1 MFIEKSSYFITII
14 IFIRLQHVH
23 LQKYFIY
30 ISLKIRNL
38 ELLVVDVGN
47 TRTKWAVYQ
56 NGLQVYFKSSIDEEI
71 IQITSQI
78 LQQFP
83 NLNKGICASVRK
95 KSDLQW
101 FSKIPFVRFIDRND
115 KFPFINLYAT
125 PETLGLDR
133 MVLAAGSV
141 LKFPKQNRLVIDAGT
156 CITFDFISSDDTY
169 FGGGISPGLDMRYKA
184 MHEFTAKLPRL
195 TAEYPKSL
203 IGNSTE
209 QSMHVGVTK
218 GILAEMD
225 SFIDDLNQ
233 QYGNIKIILTGGD
246 AVFLAK
252 QLKNR
257 IFALPNFLLE
267 SLLSIYEYQNQN
279 P

>member
-1 MFIEKSSYFITII
+1 M
-14 IFIRLQHVH
+14 
-23 LQKYFIY
+23 
-30 ISLKIRNL
+30 

-56 NGLQVYFKSSIDEEI
+56 NELQVYFKTSADDEI
-71 IQITSQI
+71 TQITHQI
-78 LQQFP
+78 LQLFP
-83 NLNKGICASVRK
+83 NLNKGICTSVRK

-101 FSKIPFVRFIDRND
+101 INKMPFVRFVDRND
-115 KFPFINLYAT
+115 TFPFTNLYAT

-156 CITFDFISSDDTY
+156 CVTFDFISSDDVY
-169 FGGGISPGLDMRYKA
+169 LGGGISPGLDMRYKA

-195 TAEYPKSL
+195 YAEPPHAL
-203 IGNSTE
+203 IGNTTA
-209 QSMHVGVTK
+209 QSMHVGATR
-218 GILAEMD
+218 GIIAEID
-225 SFIDDLNQ
+225 TYIDDLMQ
-233 QYGNIKIILTGGD
+233 VYGNIKIILTGGD
-246 AVFLAK
+246 TDFLAK